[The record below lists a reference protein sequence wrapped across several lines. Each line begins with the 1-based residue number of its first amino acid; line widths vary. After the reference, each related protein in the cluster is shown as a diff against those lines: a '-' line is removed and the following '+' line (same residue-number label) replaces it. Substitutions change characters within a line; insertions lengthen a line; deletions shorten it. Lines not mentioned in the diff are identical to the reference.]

1 MLTSGT
7 MRRPYYI
14 FSSGRLRRRQN
25 TLFFEKAAGERIPD
39 DQDETGEPSG
49 TPTGERIPFPVE
61 QVESLYFFGEV
72 DLNSKLL
79 TFLARHDVPAHF
91 YDYYGN
97 YTGTYIPRDYLHS
110 GRLRVEQVLHYV
122 RPKRRLYLARAI
134 VEAATY
140 NMLRVLRY
148 YASRLT
154 EKRQAAIAAAIEI
167 IEKER
172 QELKT
177 AQQVQALM
185 GIEGRSREAYYG
197 AWPAILAEGPGE
209 AFAFEKRERRPPSN
223 ELNALISFGNS
234 LCYTAT
240 IRQIHRT
247 ALDPTI
253 SYLHE
258 PGARRFSLAL
268 DLAEIFK
275 PVLVDRAI
283 FRLVK
288 TGEIT
293 VRHFEERLGG
303 IYLKEGGR
311 RIFVQHWDERLRQT
325 VHHRLLGRHVSY
337 ERLIRLECYKLI
349 RHLLDPKNE
358 PYRGL
363 HMWW

>member
-1 MLTSGT
+1 MK
-7 MRRPYYI
+7 RPYYI

-25 TLFFEKAAGERIPD
+25 TLFFEKAAGERVPD

-79 TFLARHDVPAHF
+79 TFLARHDIPAHF

-110 GRLRVEQVLHYV
+110 GRLRIEQVLHYV

-140 NMLRVLRY
+140 NLLRVLRY
-148 YASRLT
+148 YVNRLEGERREAVAEAIT
-154 EKRQAAIAAAIEI
+154 TIEQERTQLRSAEKIPE
-167 IEKER
+167 
-172 QELKT
+172 
-177 AQQVQALM
+177 LM
-185 GIEGRSREAYYG
+185 GIEGRSREAYYS
-197 AWPAILAEGPGE
+197 AWPSILADGPGE
-209 AFAFEKRERRPPSN
+209 AFVFEKRERRPPSN
-223 ELNALISFGNS
+223 EINALISFGNS
-234 LCYTAT
+234 LCYTTT

-268 DLAEIFK
+268 DLSEIFK
-275 PVLVDRAI
+275 PILVDRAI

-293 VRHFEERLGG
+293 PRHFEERLGG
-303 IYLKEGGR
+303 VYLKEEGR
-311 RIFVQHWDERLRQT
+311 RIFVRHWDERLRQT
-325 VHHRLLGRHVSY
+325 VYHRRLERHVSY